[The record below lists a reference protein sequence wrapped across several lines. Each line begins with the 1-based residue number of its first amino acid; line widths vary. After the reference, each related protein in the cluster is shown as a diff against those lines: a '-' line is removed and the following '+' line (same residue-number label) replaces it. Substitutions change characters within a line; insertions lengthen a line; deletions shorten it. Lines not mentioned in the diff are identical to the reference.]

1 MDKDYWVLAG
11 ILIGVGIPVALMV
24 LVERGI
30 IETPF
35 T

>member
-1 MDKDYWVLAG
+1 MNKDYFVLAG
-11 ILIGVGIPVALMV
+11 ILIGVGIPVVLMI
-24 LVERGI
+24 LVQRGI

>member
-1 MDKDYWVLAG
+1 MNKDYLVLAG
-11 ILIGVGIPVALMV
+11 ILIGVGIPVTLMV
-24 LVERGI
+24 LVERGM